1 MKPAHVL
8 AVLTAITV
16 FAAPGC
22 KNDDDLTAIRPG
34 TLLVAA
40 RDSFFQPDTITIDLG
55 FPVRW
60 TNEGTVYHTVVSDSA
75 LWGSTLLAPT
85 WWFEVTFDSA
95 GTFPYHCSEHDNMVG
110 VVIAQ

>member
-1 MKPAHVL
+1 MKTASLLPVL
-8 AVLTAITV
+8 AAAAV
-16 FAAPGC
+16 FAAGAC
-22 KNDDDLTAIRPG
+22 ENDDFTTIKPG
-34 TLLVAA
+34 TLFVAA
-40 RDSFFQPDTITIDLG
+40 RDSFFQPDTITIDVG

-60 TNEGTVYHTVVSDSA
+60 TNQGTVYHTVVSDSS

-95 GTFPYHCSEHDNMVG
+95 GTYPYHCSQHDNMTG